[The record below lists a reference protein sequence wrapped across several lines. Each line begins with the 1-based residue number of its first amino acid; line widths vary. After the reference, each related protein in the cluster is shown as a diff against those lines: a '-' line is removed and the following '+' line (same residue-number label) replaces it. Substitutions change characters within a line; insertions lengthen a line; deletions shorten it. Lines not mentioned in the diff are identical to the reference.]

1 MSGFSDVLP
10 VAPLA
15 RPELVGPVLADLRV
29 AAGMTQAELAE
40 VLGVSRQ
47 YVVELEQ
54 GKVTRALAVVFEAF
68 GHFGYALQ
76 PVAGGRD
83 G

>member
-1 MSGFSDVLP
+1 MSGFPDALP
-10 VAPLA
+10 VAPLS
-15 RPELVGPVLADLRV
+15 RPELVGPVIADLRL
-29 AAGMTQAELAE
+29 AAGLTQAELAE

-68 GHFGYALQ
+68 AHLGYALQ
-76 PVAGGRD
+76 PVAD
-83 G
+83 GHDG